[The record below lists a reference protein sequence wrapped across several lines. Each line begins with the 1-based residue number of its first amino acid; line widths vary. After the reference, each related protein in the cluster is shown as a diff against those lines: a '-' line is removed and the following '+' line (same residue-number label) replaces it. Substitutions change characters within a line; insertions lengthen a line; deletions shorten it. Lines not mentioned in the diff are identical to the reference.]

1 MTATGYRSPSAMN
14 SALSARAR
22 KASAEMGKSP
32 GQIRRELVYSR
43 FLARVF
49 RDPSWVLKGGTALL
63 ARVSSARHTADVDL
77 LAAIG
82 DLDAAVASLERAC
95 KIDLGDHFRFAITSR
110 KMLTNTQQ
118 PDVSGCKVRISAY
131 LGTKVAEEF
140 NVDVVTGSLMTQKP
154 DAHVPAVLEI
164 DGLESPTYRL
174 YPVVDHVADKLCA
187 TEMRYDPGNR
197 HSSRGRDL
205 VDLMV
210 LARSTDIDGDA
221 LADAINAER
230 AHRRL
235 PARTT
240 VEIPPDWIK
249 QYPKESAG
257 VEACSG
263 YDFAGAV
270 AFVVAFLEPV
280 LAGQAAGQRWS
291 AADATWN

>member
-1 MTATGYRSPSAMN
+1 MTASGYRSPSAMS

-22 KASAEMGKSP
+22 KAAGETGKPS

-63 ARVSSARHTADVDL
+63 ARVSSARHTTDVDL
-77 LAAIG
+77 LAALG
-82 DLDAAVASLERAC
+82 DLDAAVDSLERAC
-95 KIDLGDHFRFAITSR
+95 RIDLGDHFRFTITSR
-110 KMLTNTQQ
+110 KVLANTQQ
-118 PDVSGCKVRISAY
+118 PDVNGCTVGITAY
-131 LGTKVAEEF
+131 LGTKVAEQF
-140 NVDVVTGSLMTQKP
+140 KVDVVTGSLMTQEP
-154 DAHVPAVLEI
+154 DSQVPAVLDM

-187 TEMRYDPGNR
+187 TEMRYDPDDR
-197 HSSRGRDL
+197 PSSRGRDL

-210 LARSTDIDGDA
+210 LARSTDIDGTA

-240 VEIPPDWIK
+240 VEIPPDWSK
-249 QYPKESAG
+249 QYPKESAR
-257 VEACSG
+257 VEACAG

-280 LAGQAAGQRWS
+280 LTGQASGKTWS
-291 AADATWN
+291 ATSATWN